1 MEEMYALA
9 RCRQWYS
16 AHCATSLAALA
27 RSAECS
33 AQQTNDHAANKW
45 MRVIMP
51 YNRSAVRVLV
61 AARAWGV
68 LESRRILARV
78 QAKPSTGIIF
88 GALQASC
95 NFNGARAR
103 SAIDGWWHYQYGFH
117 PLLGLL
123 RLHRIIA
130 PSWRQ
135 TSWRAPPKARPR
147 AGGYDAAQQPST
159 PANQAHSTHL
169 LQPSAAAHAAFI
181 VTVCVT
187 GPAIAIG
194 VVAGHVR
201 TCALHLRVTTH

>member
-78 QAKPSTGIIF
+78 QAKPSTGVIF

-95 NFNGARAR
+95 NVATSTSRIELEHAQPPTAGGTASTVSTPCWAYFACTVSSRRAGAKRPGAR
-103 SAIDGWWHYQYGFH
+103 
-117 PLLGLL
+117 
-123 RLHRIIA
+123 
-130 PSWRQ
+130 
-135 TSWRAPPKARPR
+135 PPKPAPVQVDTTLPRNRRHQPTRPILPTCCSPVQLR
-147 AGGYDAAQQPST
+147 ML
-159 PANQAHSTHL
+159 HL
-169 LQPSAAAHAAFI
+169 LSQCVSPGQP
-181 VTVCVT
+181 
-187 GPAIAIG
+187 
-194 VVAGHVR
+194 
-201 TCALHLRVTTH
+201 

>member
-1 MEEMYALA
+1 MEEIYALA

-78 QAKPSTGIIF
+78 PSQAIYRYNIWSSAGKLQLQRSSSTLSHRRLV
-88 GALQASC
+88 ALPVRFPPPAGPTSP
-95 NFNGARAR
+95 APYHRAE
-103 SAIDGWWHYQYGFH
+103 
-117 PLLGLL
+117 L
-123 RLHRIIA
+123 A
-130 PSWRQ
+130 PNVLA
-135 TSWRAPPKARPR
+135 RAPPKPAPVQVDTTLPSNRRHQPTRPILPTCCSPV
-147 AGGYDAAQQPST
+147 QLL
-159 PANQAHSTHL
+159 HL
-169 LQPSAAAHAAFI
+169 LPQCVPPGQP
-181 VTVCVT
+181 
-187 GPAIAIG
+187 
-194 VVAGHVR
+194 
-201 TCALHLRVTTH
+201 